1 MTGALARPRVW
12 FVLAAFAVLATA
24 LSGCYVAAP
33 YPYRGV
39 AVVGPPV
46 VVVGPH
52 RCWRCW

>member
-1 MTGALARPRVW
+1 MTGRFPRTRAWLTAAALV
-12 FVLAAFAVLATA
+12 VVAATV
-24 LSGCYVAAP
+24 SGCYVAP

-46 VVVGPH
+46 VFVGPH

>member
-1 MTGALARPRVW
+1 MTGALARPRAWLV
-12 FVLAAFAVLATA
+12 VAAVAVLATT

>member
-1 MTGALARPRVW
+1 MTGRFPRTRAWLTAAALV
-12 FVLAAFAVLATA
+12 VVAATV
-24 LSGCYVAAP
+24 SGCSVAP

-46 VVVGPH
+46 VFVGPH

>member
-1 MTGALARPRVW
+1 MTGTLRRLRAWVAL
-12 FVLAAFAVLATA
+12 AVLASA
-24 LSGCYVAAP
+24 LSGCYVAP
-33 YPYRGV
+33 YPHRGV

>member
-1 MTGALARPRVW
+1 MTGALARPRAWLV
-12 FVLAAFAVLATA
+12 VAAFAVLATT

>member
-1 MTGALARPRVW
+1 MTGTLRRLRAGVAL
-12 FVLAAFAVLATA
+12 AVLAST
-24 LSGCYVAAP
+24 LSGCYVAP

>member
-1 MTGALARPRVW
+1 MTGHFPRARVW
-12 FVLAAFAVLATA
+12 VAAAALGVLAVT
-24 LSGCYVAAP
+24 LSSCYVAP